1 MSTPAAIIIGIIIG
15 YAIALLRQGYGGQAK
30 ITSKKSHLQPSG
42 GQDQSTPKEKEI
54 EERTQKIITYIR
66 EKGEVS
72 NDDIQA
78 LLGIADSTATKYLQQ
93 LEDKKLI
100 TQVGEQGRHVKYR
113 LS

>member
-1 MSTPAAIIIGIIIG
+1 MDIFFTLIIGIVLG
-15 YAIALLRQGYGGQAK
+15 FLLAK
-30 ITSKKSHLQPSG
+30 LTTKKPQPRLSG
-42 GQDQSTPKEKEI
+42 GQPQPTPKEKEI
-54 EERTQKIITYIR
+54 EDRTQKIITYIR

-93 LEDKKLI
+93 LEDKALI

>member
-1 MSTPAAIIIGIIIG
+1 MPATIITFFLGIIIG
-15 YAIALLRQGYGGQAK
+15 YAIARLTGGQAK
-30 ITSKKSHLQPSG
+30 LTTKKSHPQPS
-42 GQDQSTPKEKEI
+42 QKEKEI

-93 LEDKKLI
+93 LEDKGLI

>member
-1 MSTPAAIIIGIIIG
+1 MSTPAAIIIG
-15 YAIALLRQGYGGQAK
+15 YAIALLCQGYGGQAK
-30 ITSKKSHLQPSG
+30 ITSKKSHPQPSG
-42 GQDQSTPKEKEI
+42 GQAHPTPKEKEI

-93 LEDKKLI
+93 LEDKALI